1 MQHAS
6 EGLISGRFR
15 LGDLLGSGGSASVFD
30 AVDVTVPNIGAA
42 PAAPAA
48 PDESDAPDPGAAP
61 TSSPGSEEAPGSDST
76 PLEAPET
83 HVALKILHPHLSRSP
98 EARDAFFT
106 EALAAE
112 KLRHPNI
119 VAVLG
124 VGVHDP
130 EGEPLAWIALERAP
144 GITLAEFVEL
154 NGALSVSSSLALA
167 DGLLRALEA
176 AHAVGLVHRDVSPAN
191 IMVEPGQHTVL
202 TPEAVR
208 LVDFGL
214 ADAAGRPV
222 LGADILRS
230 IQPNSGD
237 SSTRTPGPSDD
248 TLPSAQSAS
257 PLGALGVLGSANYMS
272 PEQALGEAVDERGDI
287 YQVGAVLHFALTGR
301 PPFVRDSTSA
311 VMRAHVNAPP
321 PVPSVLYSGIPR
333 AVDRLVVKALLKD
346 PASRYRS
353 AASMREAVLLLEVR
367 NTALNAQRTVMLPQA
382 GITTQM
388 IAPPPLAPRRPT
400 GPPGQGR
407 TAATARQQPPSGPVF
422 TGVSR
427 PTAAAA
433 DVTPAQVTPGQ
444 LGAASDTPAT
454 FGSRR
459 QRGGGAVWA
468 GIILTLTVV
477 AVAWVLAT
485 TSNPSSSTAAGTG
498 SANPV
503 SHAATPSA
511 TASAEPSQTPVV
523 TAAASTAP
531 SQVAAPTLVSLT
543 LADAR
548 AALTAAGLTL
558 GSITSQDSNRAGDT
572 VLSVSRTAV
581 TSVDAGS
588 AVDVVVAS
596 GSNAVPVVTG
606 LGQSDAIASIQ
617 SAGFAVVVQTQ
628 VNGAAAPGTVTGT
641 QPAETSSLRLGS
653 SVTIV
658 VATAPAT
665 PAPTPSTTGTP
676 TPSATPHA

>member
-1 MQHAS
+1 MQHAT

-30 AVDVTVPNIGAA
+30 AVDVTAA
-42 PAAPAA
+42 DSATAAEPA
-48 PDESDAPDPGAAP
+48 
-61 TSSPGSEEAPGSDST
+61 
-76 PLEAPET
+76 ET

-106 EALAAE
+106 EARAAE
-112 KLRHPNI
+112 NLRHPNI

-154 NGALSVSSSLALA
+154 NGPLSVSSSLALA
-167 DGLLRALEA
+167 DGVLRALEA
-176 AHAVGLVHRDVSPAN
+176 AHTVGLMHRDVSPAN
-191 IMVEPGQHTVL
+191 IMVEPGAHNVL

-230 IQPNSGD
+230 
-237 SSTRTPGPSDD
+237 TRPGPSD
-248 TLPSAQSAS
+248 PSVEASGNEEPPTELNTS

-311 VMRAHVNAPP
+311 VMRAHVNSPP

-333 AVDRLVVKALLKD
+333 AIDRLVVKALLKD
-346 PASRYRS
+346 PAGRYPS
-353 AASMREAVLLLEVR
+353 AAAMREAVVLLEVR
-367 NTALNAQRTVMLPQA
+367 NTGPNSQRTVMLPPS
-382 GITTQM
+382 GTTTRM
-388 IAPPPLAPRRPT
+388 IASPPLAPRRPA
-400 GPPGQGR
+400 GPPGTAQ
-407 TAATARQQPPSGPVF
+407 TAAARQPTASGPVF
-422 TGVSR
+422 TGQSR
-427 PTAAAA
+427 STASEPSLTAAAL
-433 DVTPAQVTPGQ
+433 TPTQ
-444 LGAASDTPAT
+444 LTAASASPTVYA
-454 FGSRR
+454 GRR

-468 GIILTLTVV
+468 GIILTLTVI

-485 TSNPSSSTAAGTG
+485 TSNPSSSTAAGPG
-498 SANPV
+498 SANPA

-523 TAAASTAP
+523 TAAASTTPA
-531 SQVAAPTLVSLT
+531 QVAAPALLLLS

-558 GSITSQDSNRAGDT
+558 GSITSQDSNRPGDT
-572 VLSVSRTAV
+572 VLSVSRTAG
-581 TSVDAGS
+581 TSVEPGS

-596 GSNAVPVVTG
+596 GSNAVPIVTG

-628 VNGAAAPGTVTGT
+628 VTGSAVPGTVTGT

-653 SVTIV
+653 SVTMI

-665 PAPTPSTTGTP
+665 TAPTPSQTVTP
-676 TPSATPHA
+676 TPSVTPHA